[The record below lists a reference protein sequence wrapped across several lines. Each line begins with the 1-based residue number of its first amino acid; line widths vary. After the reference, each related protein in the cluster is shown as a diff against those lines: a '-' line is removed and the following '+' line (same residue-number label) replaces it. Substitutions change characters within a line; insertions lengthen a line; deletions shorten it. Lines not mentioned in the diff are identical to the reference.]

1 MNRASGFS
9 LIELMIVIVIVGI
22 LLAISLPAY
31 QGYVLRSHRA
41 DGHASLVDIAAR
53 QERFIAQSNP
63 MTYTTEISANT
74 GLGLTRTTSRDG
86 YFDMTVAACAGGTIA
101 NCYLITATA
110 KGGQANDSDCLTI
123 TYDSAGAKSGTTAE
137 CW

>member
-9 LIELMIVIVIVGI
+9 LIELYIVVVIVGI

-53 QERFIAQSNP
+53 QERFVAQNN
-63 MTYTTEISANT
+63 TYTTEISANT

-101 NCYLITATA
+101 TCYLITATA
-110 KGGQANDSDCLTI
+110 NGGQTNDSDCLTI